1 VYDPTRYYSPAK
13 TWLKA
18 AGQFLITFIASGA
31 ALEVAL
37 QVNTTAGGL
46 PDSWEDFAARWPVL
60 VGAFGAGIYRA
71 IQNYAK
77 HRDTPRAPDNPGGV
91 KYGIALLLI
100 PVLAFTA
107 AGCATKAETRF
118 IDADG
123 TSFSAVSKAGPF
135 GTLDT
140 TNQQMTYRWDAT
152 EGGLIAVGQDAQGL
166 DNSGQVDAIGATGE
180 ALGAA
185 LGPILSQLVAGGVL
199 GGGGGEVESG
209 TTLSRIERIE
219 KLLDLLVRVR
229 GMAVPPE

>member
-1 VYDPTRYYSPAK
+1 MYDPTVYYSPAK

-18 AGQFLITFIASGA
+18 AGQFMITFIASGA
-31 ALEVAL
+31 ALEVAM

-46 PDSWEDFAARWPVL
+46 PDSWADFAARWPVL

-71 IQNYAK
+71 IQNYTK

-100 PVLAFTA
+100 PLLAFTA
-107 AGCATKAETRF
+107 TGCATKAETTF

-123 TSFSAVSKAGPF
+123 TSFSAISKVGAF
-135 GTLDT
+135 GGELDT
-140 TNQQMTYRWDAT
+140 TNQQFTYALKDGEWQ
-152 EGGLIAVGQDAQGL
+152 IAVGQDAQGL
-166 DNSGQVDAIGATGE
+166 SNAGQVDAIGATGE

-199 GGGGGEVESG
+199 GGSGEVESG

-219 KLLDLLVRVR
+219 KLLDVLVRVR